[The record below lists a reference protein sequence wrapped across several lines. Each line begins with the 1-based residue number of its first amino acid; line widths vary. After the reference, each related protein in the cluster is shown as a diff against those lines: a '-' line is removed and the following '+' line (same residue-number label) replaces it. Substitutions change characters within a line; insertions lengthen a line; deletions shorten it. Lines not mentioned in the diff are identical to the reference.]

1 MIRNFSI
8 MNSLAGFVSVLALSV
23 LLAGCGPKYPNCE
36 SDEHC
41 EEQGEFC
48 VDGTCRQCRETADCG
63 KPCQECTATF
73 SCEKKE
79 GCCVSDLDCPGSK
92 CWLSGETGTCSS
104 RCDEEHPC
112 NPGQRCVAGDCVPDV
127 ECTDNTGCGP
137 GQRCSSGRCE
147 AACDMGPIYF
157 DFDEYVLSSRA
168 LDGARSLA
176 DCLNAASGAIS
187 LEGHCDERGTDEY
200 NLALGQRR
208 ANTVKKTIGNLGV
221 DANRIRTISFGEER
235 PACSGQD
242 EACWRQNRR
251 VEATID

>member
-1 MIRNFSI
+1 
-8 MNSLAGFVSVLALSV
+8 
-23 LLAGCGPKYPNCE
+23 
-36 SDEHC
+36 
-41 EEQGEFC
+41 
-48 VDGTCRQCRETADCG
+48 
-63 KPCQECTATF
+63 
-73 SCEKKE
+73 
-79 GCCVSDLDCPGSK
+79 
-92 CWLSGETGTCSS
+92 
-104 RCDEEHPC
+104 
-112 NPGQRCVAGDCVPDV
+112 
-127 ECTDNTGCGP
+127 
-137 GQRCSSGRCE
+137 
-147 AACDMGPIYF
+147 MGPIYF